1 MRLIPVGLGTIA
13 TLQTAAA
20 VVAYPVLTLAVS
32 LAASI
37 LGNMAS
43 PDPGARTI
51 LFLAGLPTAFGVL
64 LLAAVFIVVPLVVCV
79 GGAAVLGWLG
89 RRRHAVVSVAQLLK
103 FGAAV
108 VLVNVAALVVGV
120 LIWPVW
126 FYSQKLSTLIPL
138 WPLVLSFALNA
149 VFDAALTR
157 DHTPLPAPGGTL
169 TGPGHASKLRPGS
182 SGG

>member
-1 MRLIPVGLGTIA
+1 VRLIPVGLGIIA
-13 TLQTAAA
+13 ALQTVAA

-51 LFLAGLPTAFGVL
+51 LFLAGLPTAFGIL

-79 GGAAVLGWLG
+79 ASAFVVGWLG
-89 RRRHAVVSVAQLLK
+89 RRRRATVLVAQLLK
-103 FGAAV
+103 LGTAMVAM
-108 VLVNVAALVVGV
+108 NVAALLVGV

-126 FYSQKLSTLIPL
+126 FYSEKLSTLIPL

-149 VFDAALTR
+149 ALDAALT
-157 DHTPLPAPGGTL
+157 GITL
-169 TGPGHASKLRPGS
+169 RSQLNARRIA
-182 SGG
+182 

>member
-1 MRLIPVGLGTIA
+1 MRLIPVGLGIIA
-13 TLQTAAA
+13 ALQTTAAI
-20 VVAYPVLTLAVS
+20 VAYPVLTLAVS

-64 LLAAVFIVVPLVVCV
+64 LLAAVFIVVPFVVCV
-79 GGAAVLGWLG
+79 ASAFVVGWLG
-89 RRRHAVVSVAQLLK
+89 RRRRAAVSVTQLLK
-103 FGAAV
+103 FGAAMVAMNV
-108 VLVNVAALVVGV
+108 VALFVGV

-126 FYSQKLSTLIPL
+126 FYSEKLSTLIPL

-149 VFDAALTR
+149 TLDAAISGITLRSQLRTR
-157 DHTPLPAPGGTL
+157 
-169 TGPGHASKLRPGS
+169 
-182 SGG
+182 

>member
-1 MRLIPVGLGTIA
+1 MRLIPVGLGIIA
-13 TLQTAAA
+13 ALQTVAA

-79 GGAAVLGWLG
+79 ASAFVVGWLG
-89 RRRHAVVSVAQLLK
+89 RRRRATFSVAQLLK
-103 FGAAV
+103 LGTAMVAM
-108 VLVNVAALVVGV
+108 NVAALLVGV

-126 FYSQKLSTLIPL
+126 FYSEKLSTLIPL

-149 VFDAALTR
+149 ALDAALI
-157 DHTPLPAPGGTL
+157 GITL
-169 TGPGHASKLRPGS
+169 RSQLRPAR
-182 SGG
+182 

>member
-1 MRLIPVGLGTIA
+1 VRLIPVGLGIIA
-13 TLQTAAA
+13 ALQTVAA

-51 LFLAGLPTAFGVL
+51 LFLAGLPTAFGIL

-79 GGAAVLGWLG
+79 ASAFVVGWLG
-89 RRRHAVVSVAQLLK
+89 RRRRATVLVAQLLK
-103 FGAAV
+103 LGTAMVAM
-108 VLVNVAALVVGV
+108 NVAALLVGV

-126 FYSQKLSTLIPL
+126 FYSEKLSTLIPL

-149 VFDAALTR
+149 ALDAALI
-157 DHTPLPAPGGTL
+157 GITL
-169 TGPGHASKLRPGS
+169 RSQLRPAR
-182 SGG
+182 